1 MSHQTTFLKLSTN
14 ELYCFPVTSCYDTWF
29 PSKNTLGVFSVF
41 RLGDKRKRVASGLF
55 FRSSCVEMDALK
67 EQAMINQF
75 VMAAGCARDQAKQLL
90 QAAHWQFE
98 VVELLFWF
106 RRDVEAA
113 WHIVQAD
120 VFFRIYRRDSYLYSF
135 LFIL

>member
-1 MSHQTTFLKLSTN
+1 M
-14 ELYCFPVTSCYDTWF
+14 
-29 PSKNTLGVFSVF
+29 FSLL
-41 RLGDKRKRVASGLF
+41 RLADNWKRVASGLF
-55 FRSSCVEMDALK
+55 FRPFFVEMDALK

-113 WHIVQAD
+113 WHIVRA
-120 VFFRIYRRDSYLYSF
+120 
-135 LFIL
+135 

>member
-1 MSHQTTFLKLSTN
+1 MTRDFQAKTHLVCSRSL
-14 ELYCFPVTSCYDTWF
+14 
-29 PSKNTLGVFSVF
+29 
-41 RLGDKRKRVASGLF
+41 RLADKGKRVASGLF
-55 FRSSCVEMDALK
+55 FRPFFVEMDALK

-98 VVELLFWF
+98 VVKLLFWF

-113 WHIVQAD
+113 WHIVQA
-120 VFFRIYRRDSYLYSF
+120 
-135 LFIL
+135 

>member
-1 MSHQTTFLKLSTN
+1 
-14 ELYCFPVTSCYDTWF
+14 
-29 PSKNTLGVFSVF
+29 
-41 RLGDKRKRVASGLF
+41 
-55 FRSSCVEMDALK
+55 MDALK

-98 VVELLFWF
+98 VVKLLFWF

-120 VFFRIYRRDSYLYSF
+120 LFFGIYPRNSYLCSF
-135 LFIL
+135 FFLSLDCFEFVFPRGSDSFP

>member
-1 MSHQTTFLKLSTN
+1 MTRDLQAKTHLVCSL
-14 ELYCFPVTSCYDTWF
+14 
-29 PSKNTLGVFSVF
+29 F
-41 RLGDKRKRVASGLF
+41 RLADKRKRVASVLF
-55 FRSSCVEMDALK
+55 FSPFFIDMDALK

-98 VVELLFWF
+98 VVEWLFWF

-113 WHIVQAD
+113 GYTVLGD
-120 VFFRIYRRDSYLYSF
+120 
-135 LFIL
+135 

>member
-1 MSHQTTFLKLSTN
+1 MSRQTTFLKLSIN
-14 ELYCFPVTSCYDTWF
+14 ELDCFAVTSCYDTWF
-29 PSKNTLGVFSVF
+29 PSKNTLGVFSLL
-41 RLGDKRKRVASGLF
+41 RLADKGKQVASGLF
-55 FRSSCVEMDALK
+55 FRPFFVEMDALK

-113 WHIVQAD
+113 WHIVQA
-120 VFFRIYRRDSYLYSF
+120 
-135 LFIL
+135 